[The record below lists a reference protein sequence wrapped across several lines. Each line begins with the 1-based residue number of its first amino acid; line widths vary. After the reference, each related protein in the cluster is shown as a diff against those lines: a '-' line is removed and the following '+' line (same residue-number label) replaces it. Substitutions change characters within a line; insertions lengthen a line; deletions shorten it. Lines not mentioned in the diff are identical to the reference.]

1 MGSMIWA
8 IVLAAGESKRMN
20 APKMLLPFRGS
31 TILETTIGNIAESEV
46 SNIMVVLGAYSKEI
60 LSVVDNMPVTY
71 CINDKYKDGMLSS
84 VKCGFRNLPP
94 VFESV
99 LVFPGDQP
107 LISPGIIN
115 EVIKAWRRTSKGIVV
130 PVYRKKRGHPLLI
143 DYKYR
148 EEINRLDADKGLRS
162 LAEKYPDDVF
172 EVETDSKCILKD
184 IDNKE
189 DYFEEMNK
197 TY

>member
-31 TILETTIGNIAESEV
+31 TILETTIGNIADSEI
-46 SNIMVVLGAYSKEI
+46 SNILVVLGAYCKEI
-60 LSVVDNMPVTY
+60 LSVIENMPVIY

-84 VKCGFRNLPP
+84 IKCGLRNLPP
-94 VFESV
+94 VYESV

-115 EVIKAWRRTSKGIVV
+115 EVIKAYRRTSKGIVV
-130 PVYRKKRGHPLLI
+130 PVYRNKRGHPLLI
-143 DYKYR
+143 DYRYR
-148 EEINRLDADKGLRS
+148 EEVNRLDQDVGLRL
-162 LAEKYPDDVF
+162 LAEKFPGDVL
-172 EVETDSKCILKD
+172 EVETDSDCILKD
-184 IDNKE
+184 IDTQE
-189 DYFEEMNK
+189 DYFKELNK